1 MTVRGRDYYT
11 NGTGKA
17 GESFSLAEGWV
28 SDAVTPPLVLLPAK
42 SGLAFL
48 AEGSDALAEVV

>member
-17 GESFSLAEGWV
+17 GESFSWRAAAADR
-28 SDAVTPPLVLLPAK
+28 DAPLVLLAAK
-42 SGLAFL
+42 SGFAFL
-48 AEGSDALAEVV
+48 AECGDALAEII